1 MKNESERR
9 LKNAIEYVTAQ
20 WGNGWYQLGP
30 RMKEALVR
38 AEVLA
43 EISRLEAGDI
53 DPLAY
58 RELVDA
64 LATGAMRW
72 EAE

>member
-1 MKNESERR
+1 VR
-9 LKNAIEYVTAQ
+9 LKIAIEFVTAQ

-30 RMKEALVR
+30 RIKEALVR

-43 EISRLEAGDI
+43 EISRLEADDI

-58 RELVDA
+58 RELVHT
-64 LATGAMRW
+64 LTTGAMRW
-72 EAE
+72 SGE

>member
-1 MKNESERR
+1 MKRTSLPLQRR
-9 LKNAIEYVTAQ
+9 DFIA
-20 WGNGWYQLGP
+20 GLGSAAAWP
-30 RMKEALVR
+30 VVAR
-38 AEVLA
+38 AH
-43 EISRLEAGDI
+43 
-53 DPLAY
+53 PLAY